1 MVVTHDAKGNPTYYS
16 DASQPRMMD
25 QKIANIDKQMK
36 AIKLKDGKRP
46 DSPNMEKPFD
56 SIPKPIRLVD
66 KIVESPDGKG
76 FKLLSNQ
83 EKKRLD
89 QAKSDESL
97 GLYPFSD
104 DEDENSSLVTVSSNQ
119 NKVKVEEST
128 DEKGSPNMLM
138 QRTTSN
144 TVKEGEMTPFHKD
157 AFEAAGGINTP
168 ATKGSYVGEWSA
180 AKSKNSQSSFCGN
193 VTVKGIANMIGIRNA
208 TPPHTDSDSAGSCS
222 TNRFAAL
229 QEDDEESDATTDVLP
244 IPEINEEVQEGAVLV
259 PPDSNE
265 ATVNA
270 QQQITEPE
278 VEGGIVPQVES
289 PQPDGVVSSMGTDF
303 PKAKSE

>member
-1 MVVTHDAKGNPTYYS
+1 
-16 DASQPRMMD
+16 
-25 QKIANIDKQMK
+25 
-36 AIKLKDGKRP
+36 
-46 DSPNMEKPFD
+46 MEKPFD
-56 SIPKPIRLVD
+56 LIPKPIRLVD

-83 EKKRLD
+83 EKKKLD
-89 QAKSDESL
+89 QAKSDESM

-244 IPEINEEVQEGAVLV
+244 IPEINVEVQEGAVLV

-289 PQPDGVVSSMGTDF
+289 PRPDGVVSSMGTDF